1 MTTKQLNWLLVCF
14 LVGVALALVGP
25 VLIQEAMRP

>member
-1 MTTKQLNWLLVCF
+1 MTTKQLNWLLILF

-25 VLIQEAMRP
+25 VLIQEAMR